1 MNHVNGV
8 MENSLGGLNGGQHK
22 NLYMNVVFW
31 ITIIQVSQTGYLENA
46 LIDIVLF
53 VLVSIFTYYSFIV

>member
-8 MENSLGGLNGGQHK
+8 MENSLGGQNGGQHK
-22 NLYMNVVFW
+22 NLSMNAVLW

-46 LIDIVLF
+46 PIDIILF
-53 VLVSIFTYYSFIV
+53 VLVGIITYYPLL